1 MNYSHRVGVFSQ
13 LGYRL
18 SQVSTDMPHLQEAY
32 LFNNWFTIDMQMR
45 AIQAWANLL
54 EENKLAEWLKSY
66 QFPDLSEPK
75 TIAII
80 MAGNIPLVGFHDL
93 LSVLISGN
101 IALVKV
107 SSDDSVLMKWV
118 ISQIIEIEPQ
128 MTHYIRFAEDYQL
141 KNFDAVIATGSN
153 NSNRY
158 FEYYFRNK
166 PNLLRKNR
174 KSLAILSGNE
184 SDEELSLLA
193 DDVFLYFGM
202 GCRNVS
208 KLLVPKGYNLEPMF
222 IAFEKY
228 KDIINHN
235 KYANNYTYHKAL
247 FLMNQDPHLDNGF
260 LIVKQDDALDS
271 PLSVLMFSIYE
282 TEDEV
287 QSFLALHQDHIQCV
301 VGSSQQKNWIP
312 FGKSQD
318 PKLTDYADGVDVIQ
332 FLIDL
337 N

>member
-54 EENKLAEWLKSY
+54 EENKLVEWLKPY
-66 QFPDLSEPK
+66 QFPELSEPK

-128 MTHYIRFAEDYQL
+128 MTQFIRFAEDYQL

-174 KSLAILSGNE
+174 KSLAILSGKE

-202 GCRNVS
+202 GCRNV
-208 KLLVPKGYNLEPMF
+208 
-222 IAFEKY
+222 
-228 KDIINHN
+228 
-235 KYANNYTYHKAL
+235 
-247 FLMNQDPHLDNGF
+247 
-260 LIVKQDDALDS
+260 
-271 PLSVLMFSIYE
+271 
-282 TEDEV
+282 
-287 QSFLALHQDHIQCV
+287 
-301 VGSSQQKNWIP
+301 
-312 FGKSQD
+312 
-318 PKLTDYADGVDVIQ
+318 
-332 FLIDL
+332 
-337 N
+337 